1 MEWLSKTKEIVYFQH
16 KPDLWRHFSSET
28 IIGVL
33 STCVAVY
40 SASVYSRVGF
50 FLGAAGAFF
59 SFRHLYLD
67 WQKKF
72 INSLTLTPRQLIF
85 SLGTTKQQRTVALTE
100 IAQMEV
106 RYAHPHKGTIT
117 ANAGHHE
124 FERMLHIMKGE
135 EKISADCYLQLN
147 NGEKITLR
155 AAYFPERSFFDF
167 ISYLNEFLTNRRQC
181 KDTATQK
188 VGGKSTDIS
197 TVSPEIQEIMDENQA
212 YLQADTELK
221 AQLEQTRRA
230 AYEMLYVPRDE
241 FDRLRMVGKTVIAQ
255 FTGADK
261 KNIYFFKDDYK
272 KDLDPDEIEAGE
284 NLIQSANENLAL
296 VNARIESY
304 QKVAQ
309 ELQRLA
315 EKELKRQQLN
325 RLADNLKELQEQNTA
340 RSIEQQSL
348 SEIRLPD
355 ADKSLLNELAQ
366 INEQIAGTD
375 TLEKT
380 LFLKEHIA
388 LFKK

>member
-1 MEWLSKTKEIVYFQH
+1 MEWHSTTKAIVSFQH
-16 KPDLWRHFSSET
+16 KPEIWRHFGSET

-33 STCVAVY
+33 SACVAIY

-50 FLGAAGAFF
+50 FLGSLGAFF

-72 INSLTLTPRQLIF
+72 INSLTLTPRKLSF
-85 SLGTTKQQRTVALTE
+85 SLGTEKQQRSVALTE

-106 RYAHPHKGTIT
+106 RYAHPRKGAII
-117 ANAGHHE
+117 ANAGHYE

-135 EKISADCYLQLN
+135 AQISADCHLSLHT
-147 NGEKITLR
+147 GETVVLR
-155 AAYFPERSFFDF
+155 AAYFPEKSFVDF
-167 ISYLNEFLTNRRQC
+167 IGYLNEFLTNRLQN
-181 KDTATQK
+181 KGASGFQ
-188 VGGKSTDIS
+188 TDA
-197 TVSPEIQEIMDENQA
+197 VSPEIQEIMDENQA
-212 YLQADTELK
+212 YLQADTKLK
-221 AQLEQTRRA
+221 AQLEQTQRA

-261 KNIYFFKDDYK
+261 KNVYFFKDDYK

-296 VNARIESY
+296 VNSRIESY

-366 INEQIAGTD
+366 INEQIAGAD

>member
-1 MEWLSKTKEIVYFQH
+1 MWK
-16 KPDLWRHFSSET
+16 HFGSET

-33 STCVAVY
+33 STCIAIY
-40 SASVYSRVGF
+40 SASIYSRIGF
-50 FLGAAGAFF
+50 AIGVASAFF
-59 SFRHLYLD
+59 SFRNIYLER
-67 WQKKF
+67 QKRF
-72 INSLTLTPRQLIF
+72 INNLRLTPRKLIF
-85 SLGTTKQQRTVALTE
+85 SLGTEKQQRNTALTE

-106 RYAHPHKGTIT
+106 RYTHPRKGTII
-117 ANAGHHE
+117 ANAGHYE
-124 FERMLHIMKGE
+124 FERILQLMEGE
-135 EKISADCYLQLN
+135 TKISADCLLQLN

-155 AAYFPERSFFDF
+155 AVYFPERNFFDF
-167 ISYLNEFLTNRRQC
+167 ISYLNEFLTNRLQN
-181 KDTATQK
+181 KGTSGLQADA
-188 VGGKSTDIS
+188 
-197 TVSPEIQEIMDENQA
+197 VSPEIQEIMDENQA
-212 YLQADTELK
+212 YLQADMELK
-221 AQLEQTRRA
+221 VQLEQTRRA

-241 FDRLRMVGKTVIAQ
+241 FDHLRMVGKTVIAQ

-261 KNIYFFKDDYK
+261 KNVYFFKDDYK
-272 KDLDPDEIEAGE
+272 KNLDPDEIEAGE

-296 VNARIESY
+296 VNSRIESY

-340 RSIEQQSL
+340 RSIVQQSL

-366 INEQIAGTD
+366 INEQIADAD

-388 LFKK
+388 LFNKK

>member
-1 MEWLSKTKEIVYFQH
+1 MERFLKTKEIVAFQH
-16 KPDLWRHFSSET
+16 NPDLWRHFSSET

-72 INSLTLTPRQLIF
+72 INSLTLTPRKLVF

-106 RYAHPHKGTIT
+106 RYVHPRKEAII

-155 AAYFPERSFFDF
+155 AAYFPEKSFFDF
-167 ISYLNEFLTNRRQC
+167 ISYLNEFLTNRLQN
-181 KDTATQK
+181 KGASGLQADA
-188 VGGKSTDIS
+188 
-197 TVSPEIQEIMDENQA
+197 VSPEIQEIIDENQA
-212 YLQADTELK
+212 YLQADMELK
-221 AQLEQTRRA
+221 AQLEQTLRA

-261 KNIYFFKDDYK
+261 KNVYFFKDDYK

-296 VNARIESY
+296 VNSRIESY

-315 EKELKRQQLN
+315 EKEIKRQQLN

-355 ADKSLLNELAQ
+355 TDKSLLNELAQ
-366 INEQIAGTD
+366 INEQIAGAD